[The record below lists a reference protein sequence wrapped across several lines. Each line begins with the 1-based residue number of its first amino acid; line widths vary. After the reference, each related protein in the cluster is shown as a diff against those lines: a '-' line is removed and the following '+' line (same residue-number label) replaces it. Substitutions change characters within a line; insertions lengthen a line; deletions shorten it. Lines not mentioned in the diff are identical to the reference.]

1 LAEIDIKYSNS
12 QVLIIPITTNYGDST
27 NDLNIWKQDYNQN
40 WNIVRDDITS
50 SYSTPFNIAYVPTTI
65 ILDQDGNIV
74 KEMVGPEEGS
84 YINIKAEIDSL
95 L

>member
-1 LAEIDIKYSNS
+1 
-12 QVLIIPITTNYGDST
+12 V
-27 NDLNIWKQDYNQN
+27 
-40 WNIVRDDITS
+40 TS

-74 KEMVGPEEGS
+74 SKMVGAEQGS
-84 YINIKAEIDSL
+84 YANVKAQIDSL

>member
-1 LAEIDIKYSNS
+1 MFSDI
-12 QVLIIPITTNYGDST
+12 IIPITTNYGDST

-40 WNIVRDDITS
+40 WNIVRDDG
-50 SYSTPFNIAYVPTTI
+50 N
-65 ILDQDGNIV
+65 DNIV

-84 YINIKAEIDSL
+84 YVNIKAKIDSL

>member
-1 LAEIDIKYSNS
+1 MI
-12 QVLIIPITTNYGDST
+12 LIFRF
-27 NDLNIWKQDYNQN
+27 LNIWKQDYNQN

-65 ILDQDGNIV
+65 ILNQNSNIV
-74 KEMVGPEEGS
+74 SKMVGAEQGS
-84 YINIKAEIDSL
+84 YVNIKAEIDSL